1 MGDTMVLVSQP
12 KPNLGPDVTICEG
25 ATHTFSLT
33 ENYDSC
39 KWNDGSTDPT
49 LTVSASGKIYVTV
62 WDEYQCTGSDTASL
76 LMSTTPI
83 VNLGK
88 DTVICGDHL
97 LELDAGDFASYSW
110 STGETVNPITVHEGA
125 GTISVIVANDDGC
138 EGTDEIIIKPC
149 DPETLL
155 GVIPNT
161 FTPNN
166 DNVHDT
172 WMIKNIFLFPDA
184 TIQIYDRWG
193 RLIFKSEGGYD
204 NNWRGKDS
212 SGRDLPVDSYY
223 YVIDLHVENSS
234 PIAGTV
240 TIIR

>member
-1 MGDTMVLVSQP
+1 MNISARVLIQLP
-12 KPNLGPDVTICEG
+12 CMI
-25 ATHTFSLT
+25 
-33 ENYDSC
+33 
-39 KWNDGSTDPT
+39 
-49 LTVSASGKIYVTV
+49 
-62 WDEYQCTGSDTASL
+62 
-76 LMSTTPI
+76 STTPI
-83 VNLGK
+83 VDLGK
-88 DTVICGDHL
+88 DTVICGDNS
-97 LELDAGDFASYSW
+97 LELNAGDFASYSW
-110 STGETVNPITVHEGA
+110 STGEKMNPITVREGA
-125 GTISVIVANDDGC
+125 GNVSVIVTNADGC
-138 EGTDEIIIKPC
+138 EGTDEITIKPC

-172 WMIKNIFLFPDA
+172 WKINNIFLFPDA
-184 TIQIYDRWG
+184 TIQIFDRWG

-204 NNWRGKDS
+204 NNWHGKDS

-223 YVIDLHVENSS
+223 YIIDLNVENSS